1 MIQNTLASKLD
12 AALVPIFD
20 INKLKNEQFLQEKC
34 RSQYDINIM

>member
-20 INKLKNEQFLQEKC
+20 INKLKNEQFLQE
-34 RSQYDINIM
+34 NVGHNMTLT